1 MNSNSM
7 NQNQMQ
13 NSSSQGS
20 LQSTS
25 LDSQIQNASKK
36 LNGVQAKAGES
47 AAMAAAQQFMQTGN
61 ADLSSQSLQN
71 TVQQGRQSGS
81 SSQGSMQ

>member
-1 MNSNSM
+1 MNSNLN

-13 NSSSQGS
+13 NSMQNS
-20 LQSTS
+20 S
-25 LDSQIQNASKK
+25 LDSQMQNASRT

-47 AAMAAAQQFMQTGN
+47 AAMAAAQQFMQSGN

-71 TVQQGRQSGS
+71 TIQQGRQS
-81 SSQGSMQ
+81 SQGASQNSMQ